1 MIKKNLQK
9 SWYQDNYSKVNVTGN
24 PKSIFFKTLH
34 QTIEK
39 QADDSIG
46 KKILEVGCGQAE
58 HIPFVQKGWKKYVCS
73 DIVTPNKAIQKKI
86 VGEGGIFRQANV
98 HNLPF
103 KNRQFDRLI
112 STCLLHH
119 LVDPYKAMCEMMR
132 VVKIQ
137 GQISIFL
144 PNDPGFSFRLL
155 RSFTSGRKAKKFG
168 ISSELKLI
176 YALEHRNHYLQLIT
190 LLNEAFKNQ
199 DIKIRQYPLKG
210 LGYDFNA
217 FTIIN
222 IRRVI

>member
-1 MIKKNLQK
+1 MIEKNLQQ
-9 SWYQDNYSKVNVTGN
+9 SWYQNYYSKVNVTGN

-34 QTIEK
+34 QILEK

-46 KKILEVGCGQAE
+46 KNILEVGCGQAE
-58 HIPFVQKGWKKYVCS
+58 HITFVQKGWKKYVCS

-86 VGEGGIFRQANV
+86 VGEGGIFCQADV

-132 VVKIQ
+132 VIKIQ
-137 GQISIFL
+137 GQISIFV
-144 PNDPGFSFRLL
+144 PNDPGLCFRLL
-155 RSFTSGRKAKKFG
+155 RRLTSGRNAKKFG

-190 LLNEAFKNQ
+190 LLNEVFKTQ
-199 DIKIRQYPLKG
+199 DIKIQQYPLKG
-210 LGYDFNA
+210 FGYDFNA

>member
-1 MIKKNLQK
+1 MIQKNLQRN
-9 SWYQDNYSKVNVTGN
+9 WYENCYSKINTTGN
-24 PKSIFFKTLH
+24 PESIFFKLLH
-34 QTIEK
+34 RSLEIK
-39 QADDSIG
+39 ADDSIG
-46 KKILEVGCGQAE
+46 KVILEVGCGQAE
-58 HIPFVQKGWKKYVCS
+58 HIAFVQKGWKKYVCS
-73 DIVTPNKAIQKKI
+73 DIVIPGQVIKKKI
-86 VGEGGIFRQANV
+86 ASEGGIFQKADV

-144 PNDPGFSFRLL
+144 PNDPGFTFRLL
-155 RSFTSGRKAKKFG
+155 RSLTSGRKAKKFG

-190 LLNEAFKNQ
+190 LLNEVFKNQ

-210 LGYDFNA
+210 LGYNFNA
-217 FTIIN
+217 FAIIN
-222 IRRVI
+222 IRRVT